1 MITITEK
8 QYKEKPNCYKSIYSS
23 DIIHGT
29 NLNGR
34 RTLLHWEQGEG
45 TVLLIEGESFIIIK

>member
-8 QYKEKPNCYKSIYSS
+8 EYNQKSNDYKSIYSS

-34 RTLLHWEQGEG
+34 RTLLHWEEG
-45 TVLLIEGESFIIIK
+45 VGTCLLIEGESLIIIK